1 MQDNAFVGPLLT
13 EEARGGA
20 PERPRIDLGPVL
32 TGMRHLPA
40 SAEPARVFSE
50 LAAVRVPA
58 LCDDCVVDLEEDG
71 GHRYRIR
78 RPAPMPGHDPAGG
91 PVVPNPR
98 GAGGTAGGGGRTR
111 R

>member
-1 MQDNAFVGPLLT
+1 M
-13 EEARGGA
+13 
-20 PERPRIDLGPVL
+20 
-32 TGMRHLPA
+32 PA
-40 SAEPARVFSE
+40 ASRSLMTVWSASSE